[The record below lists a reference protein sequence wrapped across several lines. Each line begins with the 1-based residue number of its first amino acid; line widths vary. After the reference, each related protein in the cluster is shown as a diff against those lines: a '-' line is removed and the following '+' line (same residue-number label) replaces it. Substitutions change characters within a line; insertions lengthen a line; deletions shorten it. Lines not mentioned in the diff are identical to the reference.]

1 MYHGDSV
8 WQLLAIW
15 YLLFAVIVGS
25 LILIN

>member
-8 WQLLAIW
+8 WQAIVIW

>member
-8 WQLLAIW
+8 WQAIAVW